1 MDKDTYTAVTFL
13 KNFLVKR
20 YGQVALYVQMNRKT
34 FIFNQAI
41 KEQTLPSVD
50 YRLALFFVRITCSI
64 L

>member
-34 FIFNQAI
+34 LIFNQAI

-50 YRLALFFVRITCSI
+50 
-64 L
+64 